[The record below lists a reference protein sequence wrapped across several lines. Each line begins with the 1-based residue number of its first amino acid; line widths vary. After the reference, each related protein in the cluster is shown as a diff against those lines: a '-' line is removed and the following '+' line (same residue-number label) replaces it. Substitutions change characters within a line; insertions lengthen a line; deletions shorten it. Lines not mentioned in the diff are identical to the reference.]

1 MRKLSLKFEE
11 LKIESFESVKHDEAR
26 GTVAA
31 NATGRNCHPDTV
43 EDYTCGIWCPPTTDP
58 QNTGPCAC

>member
-1 MRKLSLKFEE
+1 MKKLSLKVEE
-11 LKIESFESVKHDEAR
+11 LKIESFESVKQAEAR
-26 GTVAA
+26 GTVAGH
-31 NATGRNCHPDTV
+31 ATGRNCPDTI